1 MARKHVFILVVILGA
16 AALSGLVAMART
28 TGVGAPAK
36 AAPTAASPALDA
48 RLRQLTHFE
57 KRLKK
62 QLAKKPAKHAA
73 TPRRH
78 AATVAAVTSSARA
91 PSTVYVHSPSS
102 SAQHSKA
109 SYSDDDHE
117 QEYEQENEHEGGD
130 D

>member
-36 AAPTAASPALDA
+36 AAPAAASPALDA
-48 RLRQLTHFE
+48 RLRQLTRFE

-73 TPRRH
+73 TPRAPPPPSRR
-78 AATVAAVTSSARA
+78 SARRPA
-91 PSTVYVHSPSS
+91 VHRLRSFRLDVGP
-102 SAQHSKA
+102 ALA
-109 SYSDDDHE
+109 LVLLRRRPR
-117 QEYEQENEHEGGD
+117 GGARGRRRR
-130 D
+130 